1 MFQDYDEEILCSILF
16 EQNNGSLD
24 ASIETILRMQQDG
37 NTNNQTANQTKEN
50 AEAAKEPEGSSLVAD
65 EPDAKTQEEAAA
77 KQGEEG
83 GKAEVDADT

>member
-37 NTNNQTANQTKEN
+37 NTNNQTANQSNEN

-65 EPDAKTQEEAAA
+65 EADDKTQ
-77 KQGEEG
+77 
-83 GKAEVDADT
+83 